1 LRSRDGPVVLLSVVL
16 NWGDLASASAAVL
29 GIGAIIGG
37 IIRYGLIPYLRRELI
52 EPAQE
57 TNRQITGTDTPEH
70 EPGPTFREELAQ
82 LRHEITSVSGEVSTA
97 AAELAAMAMMFDGHI
112 EWSQEDHDA
121 IRRERQEI
129 VDRLWRELRRQRE
142 DGDCGAPRHGKH
154 RDPGSAG

>member
-1 LRSRDGPVVLLSVVL
+1 VLPLSVVL

-82 LRHEITSVSGEVSTA
+82 LRQEVTSVSGEVSTA

-129 VDRLWRELRRQRE
+129 VDRIWAELRRQHERGE
-142 DGDCGAPRHGKH
+142 TGPRHGKH
-154 RDPGSAG
+154 RSDPDAG

>member
-1 LRSRDGPVVLLSVVL
+1 VFPLSVVL

-82 LRHEITSVSGEVSTA
+82 LRQEVTSVSGEVSTA

-129 VDRLWRELRRQRE
+129 VDRIWAELRRQHERGE
-142 DGDCGAPRHGKH
+142 TGPRHGKH
-154 RDPGSAG
+154 RSDPDAG